1 MKVSKSFLLT
11 VKNIRHVSLSDRV
24 TVQVISVLSVIST
37 LTTLLTFLIVF
48 SSDQSWD
55 DIRDYVL
62 HWMTD
67 NNIDVDATRK
77 VVSALRWMSSHSSL
91 MNSIFILLNII
102 HCIFSTLLYFGS
114 SPPKAKYRVPWL
126 VSHMLVII
134 LTTIIFIC
142 WTFVTFFIDLLVT
155 IVCPVLSGLVLGV
168 SILLWRLVHTIH
180 TSQHGHNHN
189 NGLCHKAKLTEMS

>member
-1 MKVSKSFLLT
+1 MG
-11 VKNIRHVSLSDRV
+11 
-24 TVQVISVLSVIST
+24 VISVLSVIST
-37 LTTLLTFLIVF
+37 LTTLLTFLLDF
-48 SSDQSWD
+48 S
-55 DIRDYVL
+55 
-62 HWMTD
+62 
-67 NNIDVDATRK
+67 
-77 VVSALRWMSSHSSL
+77 
-91 MNSIFILLNII
+91 
-102 HCIFSTLLYFGS
+102 S

>member
-67 NNIDVDATRK
+67 NNIDVD
-77 VVSALRWMSSHSSL
+77 VC
-91 MNSIFILLNII
+91 NNNDNII
-102 HCIFSTLLYFGS
+102 
-114 SPPKAKYRVPWL
+114 
-126 VSHMLVII
+126 
-134 LTTIIFIC
+134 
-142 WTFVTFFIDLLVT
+142 
-155 IVCPVLSGLVLGV
+155 V
-168 SILLWRLVHTIH
+168 SIII
-180 TSQHGHNHN
+180 
-189 NGLCHKAKLTEMS
+189 